1 MNLENGE
8 TERAA
13 SPSVDV
19 TSRGGRKFLAWSV
32 GDNYFLYG
40 AASVVAFVA
49 AWYFVAQAGLVSAVA
64 LPSPEAVGRAFVTVA
79 TEGYAGATLWYN
91 LAVSLARLGVGFG
104 AAVVIGVPLGLG
116 MGVSTTLRQIIDPWI
131 QFYRPVP
138 PIAYLSLVII
148 WFGVG
153 EGSKFVLLLLA
164 GLAPI
169 VVSTAAAVGAVR
181 RERIEGARS
190 LGVEGFALFRYVILP
205 SCLPY
210 ILTSM
215 RVAFGITFMTLIA
228 AEMIATSSGV
238 AQMMLTAAAR
248 LETAVVIVGLLVIGV
263 TAILFDRILLAIHTK
278 LTPWAGRA

>member
-1 MNLENGE
+1 MRFVNDK
-8 TERAA
+8 TKPTA
-13 SPSVDV
+13 SPSADD
-19 TSRGGRKFLAWSV
+19 TSRRGRDFFAWSV

-49 AWYFVAQAGLVSAVA
+49 AWYFVAHAGLVPAVA
-64 LPSPEAVGRAFVTVA
+64 LPSPAAVGRAFVMVA
-79 TEGYAGATLWYN
+79 TEGYAGATLWHN

-104 AAVVIGVPLGLG
+104 AAVVIGVPLGLA
-116 MGVSTTLRQIIDPWI
+116 MGVSTTLRQIVDPWI

-153 EGSKFVLLLLA
+153 EGSKFVLLVLA

-169 VVSTAAAVGAVR
+169 VVSTAAAVAAVR

-190 LGVEGFALFRYVILP
+190 LGVEGFALFRYVIVP
-205 SCLPY
+205 SCLPD
-210 ILTSM
+210 ILTSI

-238 AQMMLTAAAR
+238 AQMMLTAAQTLA
-248 LETAVVIVGLLVIGV
+248 TAVVIVGLLVIGV
-263 TAILFDRILLAIHTK
+263 TAILLDRILLAVHAR
-278 LTPWAGRA
+278 LAPWAGRA